1 MARRSLRYS
10 DHVIAAGAL
19 AALGIAV
26 ALVVVH
32 GDLNSVQELKIF
44 GAFALLVAASEMFDV
59 TLPNNES
66 FSLGIAPALGFALL
80 GPILVLSHHKTLPE
94 VLVMFTTGVA
104 VATAMRVSMKK
115 DLLLVSSAT

>member
-10 DHVIAAGAL
+10 DHVIAAGAI

-26 ALVVVH
+26 ALVAVY
-32 GDLNSVQELKIF
+32 GDLNNVTELKIF

-80 GPILVLSHHKTLPE
+80 GPILKNIYHRPLPE
-94 VLVMFTTGVA
+94 ILVMFGTGVA
-104 VATAMRVSMKK
+104 
-115 DLLLVSSAT
+115 